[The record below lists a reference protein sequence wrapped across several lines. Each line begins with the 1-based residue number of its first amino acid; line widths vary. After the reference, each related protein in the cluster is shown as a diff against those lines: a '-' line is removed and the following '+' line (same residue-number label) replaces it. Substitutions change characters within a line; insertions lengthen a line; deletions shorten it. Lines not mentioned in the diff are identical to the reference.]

1 MSACPIAGSSTISML
16 PSSAT
21 QRNSS
26 SMHTDARG
34 SRMRFRSFLRPR
46 LVFMTIVS
54 RRSSYHI
61 TVGCGLTFTFTVGS
75 TTKRGSSRNVRTS
88 SLSCKCTKA
97 PPVPSPLPQSTQH
110 RQAGTSVETWI
121 YLRHEILRLPALRRS
136 MPSVSLAVDRAPV
149 IVALDAGTSS
159 VRALAFDTLGRA
171 IVGAEEQ
178 LPYALETTPDG
189 GATFP
194 AEPLF
199 DLTVKA
205 IDGAVARLGDAAAG
219 VAAVGSTSF
228 WHSLMG
234 IDASGTPTT
243 PVFYWAD
250 TRSSREATTLR
261 TELDPSAIWQRTG
274 CRLHSSYWPA
284 KLRWLRRTDPDT
296 FRRTTRWLSFA
307 EYTLGQL
314 CQDDAGAATIC
325 MASGTGLLDVHAMV
339 WDAEMLEVS
348 GIGPECL
355 SPLVDLGPSGCLRA
369 EFANRW
375 PALATARWFPALG
388 DGACANVGSG
398 ATGPSRIAL
407 TVGTSAA
414 VRMILPRAPD
424 QHWSVPAG
432 LWAYRLDRDRAV
444 LGGALS
450 NGGNLLHWMWNTTGT
465 DRDEE
470 TTAAAAALAPD
481 ATGLTFLPFL
491 AGERSPGWHDDA
503 AGVIAGLTL
512 STRPEHLLRAGME
525 SVAYRLADVYDA
537 LRPLASPEHEIV
549 ASGGAILVMPSWLQ
563 VTADALGHTL
573 IASTPGDESTARGA
587 ALMAAV
593 EAGILPGIDAISDVA
608 ASTSQYAPDMANHEL
623 YRQGRARQARLEQ
636 ALVRNGEF

>member
-1 MSACPIAGSSTISML
+1 
-16 PSSAT
+16 
-21 QRNSS
+21 
-26 SMHTDARG
+26 
-34 SRMRFRSFLRPR
+34 
-46 LVFMTIVS
+46 
-54 RRSSYHI
+54 
-61 TVGCGLTFTFTVGS
+61 
-75 TTKRGSSRNVRTS
+75 
-88 SLSCKCTKA
+88 
-97 PPVPSPLPQSTQH
+97 
-110 RQAGTSVETWI
+110 
-121 YLRHEILRLPALRRS
+121 
-136 MPSVSLAVDRAPV
+136 MPSVTLAVDRAPL

-159 VRALAFDTLGRA
+159 VRALAFDNLGHA
-171 IVGAEEQ
+171 IGESEEQ
-178 LPYALETTPDG
+178 IPYRLETTPDG

-194 AEPLF
+194 AERLF

-205 IDGAVARLGDAAAG
+205 IDGVFARLGDAASSIS
-219 VAAVGSTSF
+219 AVGSTSF

-234 IDASGTPTT
+234 IDRASTPTT

-250 TRSSREATTLR
+250 TRSSPEATTLR
-261 TELDPSAIWQRTG
+261 AELDPDAIWQRTG

-307 EYTLGQL
+307 EYALGRL
-314 CQDDAGAATIC
+314 CQEEAGAATIC
-325 MASGTGLLDVHAMV
+325 MASGTGLLDVHAMI

-348 GIGPECL
+348 GIDIDGL
-355 SPLVDLGPSGCLRA
+355 SPLVDLGPPGCLRA
-369 EFANRW
+369 DFANRW
-375 PALATARWFPALG
+375 PALANARWFPALG

-414 VRMILPRAPD
+414 VRMVLPRPPD
-424 QHWSVPAG
+424 QVWTVPEG
-432 LWAYRLDRDRAV
+432 LWAYRLDRERAV

-450 NGGNLLHWMWNTTGT
+450 NGGNLLRWIWDTTGT
-465 DRDEE
+465 DRDDA
-470 TTAAAAALAPD
+470 TTKAAAALAPD
-481 ATGLTFLPFL
+481 STGLTFLPFL

-503 AGVIAGLTL
+503 SGVIAGLTL

-593 EAGILPGIDAISDVA
+593 EAEILSGAYGDVDVPGS
-608 ASTSQYAPDMANHEL
+608 ASHYDPDIANHEL
-623 YRQGRARQARLEQ
+623 YREGRARQARLEQ
-636 ALVRNGEF
+636 ALVRNGEFV

>member
-1 MSACPIAGSSTISML
+1 
-16 PSSAT
+16 
-21 QRNSS
+21 
-26 SMHTDARG
+26 
-34 SRMRFRSFLRPR
+34 
-46 LVFMTIVS
+46 
-54 RRSSYHI
+54 
-61 TVGCGLTFTFTVGS
+61 
-75 TTKRGSSRNVRTS
+75 
-88 SLSCKCTKA
+88 
-97 PPVPSPLPQSTQH
+97 
-110 RQAGTSVETWI
+110 
-121 YLRHEILRLPALRRS
+121 
-136 MPSVSLAVDRAPV
+136 MPSVTLAVDRAPL

-159 VRALAFDTLGRA
+159 VRALAFDNLGHA
-171 IVGAEEQ
+171 IGESEEQ
-178 LPYALETTPDG
+178 ISYRLETTPDG

-194 AEPLF
+194 AERLF

-205 IDGAVARLGDAAAG
+205 IDGVFARLGDAASS

-234 IDASGTPTT
+234 IDRASTPTT

-250 TRSSREATTLR
+250 TRSSPEATTLR
-261 TELDPSAIWQRTG
+261 AELDPDAIWQRTG

-307 EYTLGQL
+307 EYALGRL
-314 CQDDAGAATIC
+314 CQEEAGAATIC
-325 MASGTGLLDVHAMV
+325 MASGTGLLDVHAMI

-348 GIGPECL
+348 GIDIDGL
-355 SPLVDLGPSGCLRA
+355 SPLVDLGPPGCLRA
-369 EFANRW
+369 DFANRW
-375 PALATARWFPALG
+375 PALANARWFPALG

-414 VRMILPRAPD
+414 VRMVLPRPPD
-424 QHWSVPAG
+424 QVWTVPEG
-432 LWAYRLDRDRAV
+432 LWAYRLDRERAV

-450 NGGNLLHWMWNTTGT
+450 NGGNLLRWIWDTTGT
-465 DRDEE
+465 DRDDA
-470 TTAAAAALAPD
+470 TTKAAAALAPD
-481 ATGLTFLPFL
+481 STGLTFLPFL

-503 AGVIAGLTL
+503 SGVIAGLTL

-593 EAGILPGIDAISDVA
+593 EAEILSGAYGDVDVPGS
-608 ASTSQYAPDMANHEL
+608 ASHYDPDIANHEL

-636 ALVRNGEF
+636 ALVRNGEFV